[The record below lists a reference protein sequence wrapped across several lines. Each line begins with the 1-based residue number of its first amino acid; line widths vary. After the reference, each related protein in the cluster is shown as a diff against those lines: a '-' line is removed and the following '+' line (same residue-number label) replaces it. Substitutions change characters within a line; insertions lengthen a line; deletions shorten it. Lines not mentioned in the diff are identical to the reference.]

1 VAVPA
6 TDPSSTLRLRA
17 PGRYLR
23 TAVLAA
29 LTLAFV
35 LGSVVGQDSWW
46 PFSPWR
52 MFSTS
57 TPPSGTIVSLAVQV
71 RTADEPEWHDTAL
84 TPASIGLN
92 RAEVEGRSGVIQA
105 HPAMLGTLAASHAR
119 LRPHDAPWTAARL
132 VRRQTVLHDR
142 RPTGE
147 VITTQIATWSPR

>member
-1 VAVPA
+1 MPVPE
-6 TDPSSTLRLRA
+6 TDPKPILRVRPA
-17 PGRYLR
+17 GRYVR
-23 TAVLAA
+23 TGVLAA
-29 LTLAFV
+29 LALAFV

-71 RTADEPEWHDTAL
+71 RTADDPTWRDTPL
-84 TPASIGLN
+84 TPGSIGLN
-92 RAEVEGRSGVIQA
+92 RAEVEGRSGVIQG
-105 HPAMLGTLAASHAR
+105 HPELLGTLASSHAR
-119 LRPHDAPWTAARL
+119 LRPDDPAWTAARL

-147 VITTQIATWSPR
+147 VITTQIATWSAR